1 MVTMMLNIAIFD
13 TKIVTRDT
21 FVWYNYVI
29 RDLSRELLREQIAID
44 LV

>member
-1 MVTMMLNIAIFD
+1 MLDIAIFD

-29 RDLSRELLREQIAID
+29 RDLSRELFRE
-44 LV
+44 